1 MVDINTMLDDLTL
14 KSLIK
19 DMYKLCSIIAL
30 ASHFVKFLAT
40 KIDIERAISIFL
52 LIEEMVESV

>member
-1 MVDINTMLDDLTL
+1 
-14 KSLIK
+14 
-19 DMYKLCSIIAL
+19 MYKLCSIIAL

>member
-1 MVDINTMLDDLTL
+1 MLDDLTL